1 MDEFRYG
8 DWLLVLGG
16 AWLGFKSVVAFIQIL
31 VSRPTYCLPASPSS
45 PADHVYP
52 AVRRENA
59 GDNGDKGD
67 AGDNGGAALNG
78 DTT

>member
-8 DWLLVLGG
+8 DWMILGAL
-16 AWLGFKSVVAFIQIL
+16 AWLGFKGVVAFIQII
-31 VSRPTYCLPASPSS
+31 VSRPTYCLPASP
-45 PADHVYP
+45 ANHVYP
-52 AVRRENA
+52 EARRENA
-59 GDNGDKGD
+59 GDNVGKGD